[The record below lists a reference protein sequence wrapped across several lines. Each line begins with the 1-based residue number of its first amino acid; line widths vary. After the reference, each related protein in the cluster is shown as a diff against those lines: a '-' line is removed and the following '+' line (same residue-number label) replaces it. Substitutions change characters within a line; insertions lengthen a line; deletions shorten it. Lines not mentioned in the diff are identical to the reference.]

1 MCAITI
7 GGGTALGQDNGYRLE
22 PGWARL
28 PGGLQWGQV
37 VAVDFDRD
45 GNVFALH
52 RCGADSCVGRS
63 EPAILKFDPSGE
75 LVQSWGAGMFVWPH
89 GLHIDRDGFIWVSD
103 GRAADGRGHQV
114 FKLSASGE
122 VLMTLGTAGEAG
134 ADERH
139 FDGPTDI
146 AVAPDGDIFVADGH
160 GNNRVVRYAPDG
172 TYVTAWGRAGAA
184 PGEFN
189 VPHAIAVDSRGRV
202 LVGDRD
208 NGRIQIF
215 DRDGRFLEEWTQFGA
230 PSGFYLAAGDVLYV
244 AHALGIS
251 AGRTADGVISVS
263 LHHAET
269 AATEGNIE
277 DVGADAAGNIY
288 AGLADP
294 RILQKLT
301 KD

>member
-1 MCAITI
+1 
-7 GGGTALGQDNGYRLE
+7 
-22 PGWARL
+22 
-28 PGGLQWGQV
+28 LQWGQV